1 MGQSEGYGTV
11 PQESEALSPDAFRRA
26 GHQMVDWIAEY
37 LAHPERASVLPDV
50 EPGALVD
57 RLLAEPPA
65 RGTDP
70 SELLAEFERDILPHT
85 VHWNHPGFMAY
96 FAAGGSPP
104 GVLGD
109 LLGAALNNVGLLWRS
124 SPALA
129 ELEQVTVGW
138 LGRVL
143 GLPSEWF
150 GLMYDTASTAALHAV
165 IAARQR
171 AAAGARAAGSEL
183 DINRIVIYASAEA
196 HSSIEKTMA
205 ALGRGV
211 DACRKIPCDGEFA
224 MRPDALRRAVE
235 ADLRDGLA
243 PIAVVATIGTT
254 ASAAVDPVD
263 EIGDIAAEHSL
274 WLHVDA
280 AYAGAASMLGGL
292 RHHFRG
298 SERADSYVVNPH
310 KWLFVPMHC
319 SVLYTDRPEEFRRAL
334 SLTPEYL
341 SSREHPRAVNFMEYS
356 IPLGRRFRALKLWYV
371 LRTFGGS
378 RLASTV
384 SEHIRLAQMLAGWM
398 DESEGFRVLAPVH
411 FSLVCF
417 SYRPNEA
424 SDAEADEASKQM
436 LERVNASGEFFL
448 SHAVLGGR
456 FAVRVAIGNLRTSE
470 KHVRRLWHLLLSIA
484 TELRPSRQRPGNEE
498 PWGLGVQSMR

>member
-1 MGQSEGYGTV
+1 
-11 PQESEALSPDAFRRA
+11 
-26 GHQMVDWIAEY
+26 
-37 LAHPERASVLPDV
+37 
-50 EPGALVD
+50 
-57 RLLAEPPA
+57 
-65 RGTDP
+65 
-70 SELLAEFERDILPHT
+70 
-85 VHWNHPGFMAY
+85 
-96 FAAGGSPP
+96 
-104 GVLGD
+104 
-109 LLGAALNNVGLLWRS
+109 
-124 SPALA
+124 
-129 ELEQVTVGW
+129 
-138 LGRVL
+138 
-143 GLPSEWF
+143 
-150 GLMYDTASTAALHAV
+150 
-165 IAARQR
+165 
-171 AAAGARAAGSEL
+171 
-183 DINRIVIYASAEA
+183 
-196 HSSIEKTMA
+196 
-205 ALGRGV
+205 
-211 DACRKIPCDGEFA
+211 
-224 MRPDALRRAVE
+224 
-235 ADLRDGLA
+235 
-243 PIAVVATIGTT
+243 
-254 ASAAVDPVD
+254 
-263 EIGDIAAEHSL
+263 
-274 WLHVDA
+274 
-280 AYAGAASMLGGL
+280 MLGGL